1 VHTLRKRPFGRV
13 ARPATLIAA
22 IGLLLAAC
30 GGTRTATTT
39 STVTTAA
46 SLPSRQER
54 TTTASPVT
62 TSRPTTTLAVT
73 YDPGTSVP
81 VGQQGTSSTSVTS
94 GMVLA
99 SALLETVVVEN
110 EHSGGYSRS
119 LFVHWVDLDGNGCNA
134 REDVLIDES
143 LTKAQVDPYG
153 CKVIEG
159 DWVSAYDGVETTTPS
174 EFDIDHV
181 VALKEA
187 WESGA
192 WEWSPTARKLY
203 ANDLTDDRTLRAVS
217 AASNRSKS
225 DKDPSN
231 WLPPSSSDL
240 CRYLGDWVAIK
251 VRWNLTM
258 DQSEYGR
265 IRNLLASDCAGLLV
279 RAPEPPPVDVPTQV
293 GGGVVDTV
301 ASGTSSGTSGDV
313 YYANCSEARAAGAA
327 PLHSGDPG
335 YRPGLDRDHDGVAC
349 EG

>member
-1 VHTLRKRPFGRV
+1 M
-13 ARPATLIAA
+13 I
-22 IGLLLAAC
+22 
-30 GGTRTATTT
+30 
-39 STVTTAA
+39 
-46 SLPSRQER
+46 
-54 TTTASPVT
+54 
-62 TSRPTTTLAVT
+62 
-73 YDPGTSVP
+73 
-81 VGQQGTSSTSVTS
+81 
-94 GMVLA
+94 LA
-99 SALLETVVVEN
+99 SALLETIVVEN

-119 LFVHWVDLDGNGCNA
+119 LFVHWADLDGNGCSA

-217 AASNRSKS
+217 ASSNRSKS

-251 VRWNLTM
+251 ARWNLTM
-258 DQSEYGR
+258 DRSEFGR
-265 IRNLLASDCAGLLV
+265 IRNLLGSDCAGLLV
-279 RAPEPPPVDVPTQV
+279 ERPAPPPVDIPSA
-293 GGGVVDTV
+293 GGGSTTDTV
-301 ASGTSSGTSGDV
+301 EAGTSSGTSGDV

-327 PLHSGDPG
+327 PIYSGDPG
-335 YRPGLDRDHDGVAC
+335 YRAGLDRDRDGVAC